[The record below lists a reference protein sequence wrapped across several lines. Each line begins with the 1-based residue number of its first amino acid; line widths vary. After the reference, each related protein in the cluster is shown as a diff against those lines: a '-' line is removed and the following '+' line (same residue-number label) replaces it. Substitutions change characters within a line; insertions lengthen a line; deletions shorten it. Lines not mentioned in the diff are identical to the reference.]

1 MARKLFVSKEIAMH
15 ITKPILL
22 GAFLLIG
29 PLADAGA
36 QPAPPDADTRPAVNT
51 GSAGLRD
58 RYIQKSEA
66 ELDEWQA
73 KLVQFD
79 EETKARAQQVGA
91 AARADLMA
99 ALDKAEA
106 GAWKMQT
113 VAADGLENAK
123 VSYEKATSELAD
135 TWEKMRPEERH

>member
-1 MARKLFVSKEIAMH
+1 
-15 ITKPILL
+15 
-22 GAFLLIG
+22 
-29 PLADAGA
+29 
-36 QPAPPDADTRPAVNT
+36 
-51 GSAGLRD
+51 LRD